1 METTNSSTSQTI
13 QTVLDQFS
21 KEIDDCFDMLYEA
34 YESNKELYYNQDYK
48 QEINILK
55 NKKELTL
62 EDCLW
67 LEYNYLKKEGIV
79 VIRSKRNIEVKNF
92 LDGTSIALFE
102 FSSEEESDNSYI
114 KVIKLC
120 LDFLCHQD

>member
-1 METTNSSTSQTI
+1 MNSSTSQTI

-48 QEINILK
+48 QEIKILK

>member
-48 QEINILK
+48 QEIKILK

>member
-1 METTNSSTSQTI
+1 MNLSTFLII

-21 KEIDDCFDMLYEA
+21 KEIDDCFDMLYED

-48 QEINILK
+48 QEIKILK

>member
-1 METTNSSTSQTI
+1 MNLSTFLII

-21 KEIDDCFDMLYEA
+21 KEIDDCFDMLYED

-48 QEINILK
+48 QEIKILK

-79 VIRSKRNIEVKNF
+79 VIRSKRNIEIKNF
-92 LDGTSIALFE
+92 MNGTSIALFE

>member
-1 METTNSSTSQTI
+1 MNLSTFLII

-21 KEIDDCFDMLYEA
+21 KEIDDYFDMLYED

-48 QEINILK
+48 QEIKILK